1 MNEAEIRKYA
11 SLMRELD
18 LTGIEID
25 EKQGVIRLERERD
38 GAERGSF
45 LTGTSSSLGGAAGET
60 QNGGKAA
67 ETTQLY
73 TAADPMEQM
82 QTAVAAGQAAEMNA
96 AAAGGVLESVLSPT
110 VGIFYAAPAE
120 NADPYV
126 KAGDTVRKGDVLCI
140 IEAMKLMNEV
150 LAEKDGVIEAV
161 CAENGQIVE
170 YGTELFRI
178 REMSA

>member
-38 GAERGSF
+38 GAGAGS
-45 LTGTSSSLGGAAGET
+45 LLADAAPA
-60 QNGGKAA
+60 Q
-67 ETTQLY
+67 
-73 TAADPMEQM
+73 
-82 QTAVAAGQAAEMNA
+82 NA
-96 AAAGGVLESVLSPT
+96 AASGLPGSAAPYSAAQYSAGAQYSPAAEAPAFEAKPQAAQNYAAANLESVTSPT

-120 NADPYV
+120 NADPSV
-126 KAGDTVRKGDVLCI
+126 KAGDTVHKGDVLCI

-150 LAEKDGVIEAV
+150 LAEKDGVIEEI
-161 CAENGQIVE
+161 CAQNGQVVE